1 MARNAGGEALEVNTL
16 ARPLAAR
23 RAAASVSPLAPQHP
37 APVQRQRLRFVAAHT
52 HTGARSL
59 YGSNVSL
66 SSRDGVK
73 VRVFY
78 QPPSSWSQPDES
90 FTATA
95 RTTSNTE
102 CLLARTQLYS
112 VGPRPLP
119 LFSPCGSRVFPARGS
134 LPVVFGGGG
143 EWLDSPHP
151 LALRGGLVVTRWL
164 LLPQRS
170 LDSLSIVP
178 WPGRSRCRRLD
189 SRAGS

>member
-1 MARNAGGEALEVNTL
+1 MNTL

-102 CLLARTQLYS
+102 CLPVFLEGHNFTRS
-112 VGPRPLP
+112 VPPLSLSLWLPR
-119 LFSPCGSRVFPARGS
+119 FPARGS

>member
-1 MARNAGGEALEVNTL
+1 MARGARGEALEVDTL
-16 ARPLAAR
+16 ALRGEPRPPRPFVPSSYPR
-23 RAAASVSPLAPQHP
+23 RSSGKDCDSS
-37 APVQRQRLRFVAAHT
+37 LRT
-52 HTGARSL
+52 HTGARLSREI
-59 YGSNVSL
+59 VSL
-66 SSRDGVK
+66 SPRDGVK

-134 LPVVFGGGG
+134 LPSVLGTGGSLARFTTSARSVEVGSSSRDGLSFPPKEASTRCLSSLCRDDLAVGG
-143 EWLDSPHP
+143 WTVE
-151 LALRGGLVVTRWL
+151 
-164 LLPQRS
+164 
-170 LDSLSIVP
+170 
-178 WPGRSRCRRLD
+178 
-189 SRAGS
+189 

>member
-1 MARNAGGEALEVNTL
+1 MDTL
-16 ARPLAAR
+16 ARPLAA
-23 RAAASVSPLAPQHP
+23 ASASPLAPQHP

-90 FTATA
+90 LTATA

-102 CLLARTQLYS
+102 CLPEGHNFTRSVPPSFSLLVAPEVPCARIAA
-112 VGPRPLP
+112 R
-119 LFSPCGSRVFPARGS
+119 LFLEGEGSGS
-134 LPVVFGGGG
+134 I
-143 EWLDSPHP
+143 HHI
-151 LALRGGLVVTRWL
+151 
-164 LLPQRS
+164 RS
-170 LDSLSIVP
+170 LCEV
-178 WPGRSRCRRLD
+178 
-189 SRAGS
+189 GSSS